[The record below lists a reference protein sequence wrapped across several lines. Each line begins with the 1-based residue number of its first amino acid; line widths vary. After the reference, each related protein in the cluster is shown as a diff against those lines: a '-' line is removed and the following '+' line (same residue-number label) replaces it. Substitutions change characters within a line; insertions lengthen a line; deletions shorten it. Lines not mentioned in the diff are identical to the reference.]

1 MNGYE
6 PYKRLVRFLAGL
18 VLVLIETAFYTCV
31 WIFYYNDK
39 MEWPYVRL
47 GHYFIAALY
56 AFTLVIFGR
65 MYGGLRLGYM
75 KIFEAIY
82 AQTLASV
89 ITNAVMYIPIVLLT
103 KHFQTVLPLFY
114 ITLADF
120 LFISFW
126 SFGSIRLYRRLYPP
140 RNVLLIYGERPIQ
153 SLMGKMGSRTDRFV
167 VKETVHISIGRK
179 KIKKK
184 IDEYEGVVICD
195 LPSHTRNM
203 ILKYCYEKAIRV
215 YATPKISDIIIR
227 SAESLHFF
235 DTPLILARNDGLTI
249 EQRFAKRVLDVAV
262 SICALVIL
270 SPIMIITATAI
281 KIYDKGPVFFYQ
293 DRCTK
298 DGRVFSICKFRSM
311 IVGAE
316 QMGEVLPAVDGDS
329 RITPIGRII
338 RKTRID
344 ETPQLFNILKGDMSL
359 VGPRPERIE
368 HVELY
373 SHQIPE
379 FSYRMKVKGGLTGY
393 AQVYGKYNTT
403 AYDKLK
409 LDLMYIQNYSFFMDI
424 EILFKT
430 IKILFMKES
439 TEGFSEEA
447 VAVIQDESEANMGD
461 K

>member
-1 MNGYE
+1 MSRYE

-18 VLVLIETAFYTCV
+18 ALVLVETALYTCV

-56 AFTLVIFGR
+56 AFTLVVFGR
-65 MYGGLRLGYM
+65 MYGGLKLGYM
-75 KIFEAIY
+75 KIFETIY

-89 ITNAVMYIPIVLLT
+89 ITNAIMYIPIVLLT
-103 KHFQTVLPLFY
+103 KHFQTVIPLFY
-114 ITLADF
+114 ITVADF
-120 LFISFW
+120 FVICLW
-126 SFGSIRLYRRLYPP
+126 SWGSIRLYRRLYPP

-153 SLMGKMGSRTDRFV
+153 SLMGKMGSRTDRFI
-167 VKETVHISIGRK
+167 VKETVHISVGRK
-179 KIKKK
+179 EIKEK
-184 IDEYEGVVICD
+184 IDSYEGVVICD
-195 LPSHTRNM
+195 LPSHIRNR

-215 YATPKISDIIIR
+215 YAIPKISDIIIR

-235 DTPLILARNDGLTI
+235 DTPLILSRNDGLTI
-249 EQRFAKRVLDVAV
+249 EQRIAKRVLDVLV
-262 SICALVIL
+262 SVCALVVF
-270 SPIMIITATAI
+270 SPVMLVTAAAI
-281 KIYDKGPVFFYQ
+281 KLYDKGPVFFYQ

-298 DGRVFSICKFRSM
+298 DGKVFSMCKFRSM
-311 IVGAE
+311 IVDAE
-316 QMGEVLPAVDGDS
+316 KAGEVLPATDGDS
-329 RITPIGRII
+329 RITPTGRII
-338 RKTRID
+338 RKIRID
-344 ETPQLFNILKGDMSL
+344 EIPQLFNILRGDMSL

-368 HVELY
+368 HVDLY
-373 SHQIPE
+373 SREIPE

-447 VAVIQDESEANMGD
+447 VTIIQDQSVKNVGE